1 MNPRELAV
9 VQGWA
14 DTRATLRAWLGAPAP
29 VAWAWVRGSV
39 LIALGLLGATWVV
52 ASVVTPD
59 PTPVAIRGIDHR
71 SDLADVAFLVGRNL
85 LVLALHAL
93 ACVAGFIAKSTL
105 PREAEAYS
113 GWYRWAH
120 DRAGGVA
127 LAFVA
132 AATVF
137 SLGTQA
143 LALGSM
149 LAQLAFQ
156 LDTTPGALL
165 LTVLPHALPE
175 LVALF
180 LPLAAWLIAARAQ
193 AWEQLLAATIAT
205 TVIALPVLVAAAFV
219 EAYVTPHLLRSLH
232 FV

>member
-29 VAWAWVRGSV
+29 VLIAWVRGSV
-39 LIALGLLGATWVV
+39 LIALGLLGATWLV
-52 ASVVTPD
+52 ASAVTPD

-71 SDLADVAFLVGRNL
+71 GDLADVLFLFGRNL
-85 LVLALHAL
+85 LVLALHAM

-113 GWYRWAH
+113 GWWRRVH

-132 AATVF
+132 VATVF
-137 SLGTQA
+137 SLGTQS

-149 LAQLAFQ
+149 LSQLSFQ
-156 LDTTPGALL
+156 LGTTPGALL
-165 LTVLPHALPE
+165 VSVLPHALPE

-180 LPLAAWLIAARAQ
+180 LPLAAWLLAAREQ
-193 AWEQLLAATIAT
+193 AWEQLLAATVAT
-205 TVIALPVLVAAAFV
+205 TAVALPVLFAAALV
-219 EAYVTPHLLRSLH
+219 ETYVTPYLLRSLH